1 VWTPKRILIMIAGTF
16 LFLAGFVIYDYF
28 LGGFDGL
35 PPLPEEYLKTEG
47 TIPLLPPDDSERD
60 QKMRIA
66 FGADSD
72 EARREFIFNSAKRG
86 MLLAVDKFEIQDD
99 GRVRLSP
106 FSVALFPKHKDDALV
121 PEINT
126 IQSEVAYLTL
136 DQPVKTFGELST
148 RRIIGI
154 ELLGNS
160 GVTIVNNRHTP
171 EKNDDIEVK
180 ITLAPVYYQEIDN
193 KIWSDGFVKLLDS
206 SSQPHPT
213 EITAK
218 GLEVQLAKDTQ
229 PLRSKNAPVK
239 NSEAVGG
246 VESVLLKKH
255 VEMHLYVDA
264 QNGFMADTQD
274 PKKKAA
280 PPSSEPKAVAEK
292 AHVIVK
298 TAGSM
303 HYDLTKEL
311 AVFDVPPLPPGA
323 GPGDGEKVHLT
334 RDTSVAGK
342 GKLDQLECD
351 NLKLTFRK
359 KTAAE
364 VTPGA
369 AKDSLAGNKE
379 IDSALAT
386 VNQPGREVTLAMD
399 SENLEAWGSE
409 LFYHSATATS
419 GPRTVLKGA
428 PMHAIRDGNTIVAQE
443 LHLFGPD
450 KRGGGQHAFAK
461 GPGKIDMLDKNLETE
476 PKQKTGEGKAKSDD
490 SKPPYTIHAI
500 WKDNLISVKDR
511 DGDKVYDLLTL
522 TGDAAFIDDEHK
534 QSLQGQRLQVWFE
547 QTNGPEGNKQK
558 SEGGSRQTPHKV
570 EAFERVTVHSEEM
583 QVERCHHLTI
593 VFKEVAAKDDQ
604 LPPPT
609 VTEPLTPAGKGSI
622 PPANPMAPPA
632 AVIPIA
638 PANPP
643 AGASPPTVELKSP
656 QPDTKT
662 PAPAGNERNGIFNM
676 PGNSG
681 DKDKP
686 RKPFHIWA
694 DDIVAYVTTQGTKK
708 QLEELVTEG
717 NVHVQQDG
725 ETPQD
730 KGIDI
735 TGEMLNLIYNPL
747 GNRLLVHGTRSPAQ
761 LQVGEL
767 TVVGPRVDVDQKDNI
782 ATVDGVGAMRMPS
795 NTNFDNNKPVKDGTY
810 ITIHWNKNMLFNG
823 KFAEFFGGVKAYQ
836 DTGNLKCHALQVT
849 LDRFVSFKDGQKEKQ
864 NAKVEKLVCDRQ
876 VFVEDETRSP
886 EGKRLTYKRLTGTAM
901 DVDNPEGRVMA
912 YGPGTAITIGAGET
926 DTSIAQPG
934 APKAPSPPPP
944 KNAKADEELKFTRVD
959 FKGRMF
965 GTNKPGVRYA
975 KFYEDIDVY
984 HQPGDD
990 PDVRVSPN
998 QPAKDG
1004 FYMRCEQLH
1013 VSTVERDGKA
1023 TQYMVAERNCF
1034 FRTPEFYGN
1043 ADSIKYDES
1052 QETILFE
1059 GNPTTLFKLGPA
1071 GTKAQPIQGKRILYN
1086 RKNGKFELRDGTM
1099 IQSGWREPNRG
1110 TEVLRVSARARNS
1123 ARESLFAG
1131 FDFDGQHEPL
1141 VGLGLVAGD
1150 DRQVFAAHGPVDDLA
1165 LFRSGD
1171 RQADLIVLVGAVLDD
1186 DLGGHVLDQLESRLL
1201 VGRQ

>member
-1 VWTPKRILIMIAGTF
+1 MFAGTL
-16 LFLAGFVIYDYF
+16 LFLASFIIYDYF
-28 LGGFDGL
+28 LGGYDGL
-35 PPLPEEYLKTEG
+35 PPLPEEYLPIAGPFT
-47 TIPLLPPDDSERD
+47 PHVPDESERD
-60 QKMRIA
+60 LKMGLA

-72 EARREFIFNSAKRG
+72 EARRVFVFDSRTRG

-99 GRVRLSP
+99 GRVKLWP
-106 FSVALFPKHKDDALV
+106 FSVALFPKHKDESPV

-136 DQPVKTFGELST
+136 DQPVKTFAELNS

-154 ELLGNS
+154 QLEGNS
-160 GVTIVNNRHTP
+160 GVTIINNRHTL
-171 EKNDDIEVK
+171 ERNDDIEVR
-180 ITLAPVYYQEIDN
+180 ITLAPVYYRESDN
-193 KIWSDGFVKLLDS
+193 KIWSEGFVRLLDS

-218 GLEVQLAKDTQ
+218 GLEVQLTKDTQ
-229 PLRSKNAPVK
+229 PLRSKNAAPVK
-239 NSEAVGG
+239 NSEAVSG
-246 VESVLLKKH
+246 VESVLLQKH

-274 PKKKAA
+274 AKKKPA
-280 PPSSEPKAVAEK
+280 PKSSEPKAVAEK

-311 AVFDVPPLPPGA
+311 AVFDVPPLPAGA

-334 RDTSVAGK
+334 RDTSINGK
-342 GKLDQLECD
+342 GKLDQLDCD

-364 VTPGA
+364 IPAGA
-369 AKDSLAGNKE
+369 AKDSVTGNKE
-379 IDSALAT
+379 IESALAT

-409 LFYHSATATS
+409 LYYHSATATS
-419 GPRTVLKGA
+419 GPRTVLKGS
-428 PMHAIRDGNTIVAQE
+428 PMHAIRDGNTIVALE

-450 KRGGGQHAFAK
+450 KNGGGQHAFAK

-476 PKQKTGEGKAKSDD
+476 AKQKSGDAKPKSDD
-490 SKPPYTIHAI
+490 ARPPYTLHAI

-547 QTNGPEGNKQK
+547 QTNGPDGNKQK
-558 SEGGSRQTPHKV
+558 ADGGSRQSPHKV

-593 VFKEVAAKDDQ
+593 VFKEVVAKDDQ

-609 VTEPLTPAGKGSI
+609 ITEPLTPAVKGTN
-622 PPANPMAPPA
+622 PPANPMKPPA
-632 AVIPIA
+632 AVLPIA
-638 PANPP
+638 PMNPP
-643 AGASPPTVELKSP
+643 AAANPPTVELKSP
-656 QPDTKT
+656 EPEPKT
-662 PAPAGNERNGIFNM
+662 PAAGNERNGIFNM
-676 PGNSG
+676 PGTGGG

-694 DDIVAYVTTQGTKK
+694 DDMVAYVTTQGTKK
-708 QLEELVTEG
+708 QLEQLVTEG
-717 NVHVQQDG
+717 NVRVQQDG
-725 ETPQD
+725 EKPED
-730 KGIDI
+730 KGIEI
-735 TGEMLNLIYNPL
+735 TGEMLNLIYNPQ
-747 GNRLLVHGTRSPAQ
+747 GNRLIVHGTRSPAQ

-767 TVVGPRVDVDQKDNI
+767 TVVGPKVDVDQQVNI

-795 NTNFDNNKPVKDGTY
+795 NASFDNNKPVKEGTY

-849 LDRFVSFKDGQKEKQ
+849 LDRFVSFKEGQKDKQ

-876 VFVEDETRSP
+876 VFVEDETRTP
-886 EGKRLTYKRLTGTAM
+886 DGKRRLTYKRLTGTAM
-901 DVDNPEGRVMA
+901 DMDNPEGRVMA
-912 YGPGTAITIGAGET
+912 YGPGTAINIGAG
-926 DTSIAQPG
+926 DSNNALAQPG
-934 APKAPSPPPP
+934 APNAPPPP
-944 KNAKADEELKFTRVD
+944 KNPNANEELKFTRVD

-984 HQPGDD
+984 NQPGDD
-990 PDVRVSPN
+990 PDVRVNPN
-998 QPAKDG
+998 QPPKDG
-1004 FYMRCEQLH
+1004 FYMRCDRLH
-1013 VSTVERDGKA
+1013 VSTVERDGKT
-1023 TQYMVAERNCF
+1023 TQFMIAEHNCF

-1052 QETILFE
+1052 KETILFE
-1059 GNPTTLFKLGPA
+1059 GNPTTLFKLGPRGA
-1071 GTKAQPIQGKRILYN
+1071 RPQTLQGKKILYN
-1086 RKNGKFELRDGTM
+1086 RKTGAFDLLDGIV
-1099 IQSGWREPNRG
+1099 IQSRLQDERG
-1110 TEVLRVSARARNS
+1110 NESMSVMESGRNG
-1123 ARESLFAG
+1123 ARESLSARL
-1131 FDFDGQHEPL
+1131 DFDGEHEPF
-1141 VGLGLVAGD
+1141 VGLGLIARD
-1150 DRQVFAAHGPVDDLA
+1150 DRQIFAAHRPVDDLA
-1165 LFRSGD
+1165 LFRRGD
-1171 RQADLIVLVGAVLDD
+1171 RQADLVVLVGAVLDD
-1186 DLGGHVLDQLESRLL
+1186 DLCSHLFHELEGRLL

>member
-1 VWTPKRILIMIAGTF
+1 MWTPKRILIMIAGTF
-16 LFLAGFVIYDYF
+16 LFLAGFIVYDYF
-28 LGGFDGL
+28 LGGYDGL
-35 PPLPEEYLKTEG
+35 PPLPEEYLPIVGPIT
-47 TIPLLPPDDSERD
+47 PMVADDSERD
-60 QKMRIA
+60 QKMRLA

-72 EARREFIFNSAKRG
+72 EARREFVFDSRTRA

-99 GRVRLSP
+99 GRVKLWP
-106 FSVALFPKHKDDALV
+106 FSVALFPKRKDDAPT

-136 DQPVKTFGELST
+136 DQPVKSFGELKD

-154 ELLGNS
+154 QLEGNS
-160 GVTIVNNRHTP
+160 GVTIVNNRHTL

-180 ITLAPVYYQEIDN
+180 ITLAPVYYEERSN

-218 GLEVQLAKDTQ
+218 GLEVQLTKDTQ
-229 PLRSKNAPVK
+229 PLRSKSATPAK
-239 NSEAVGG
+239 NSEAVSG

-264 QNGFMADTQD
+264 QNGFMADTQNAKNKPA
-274 PKKKAA
+274 PK
-280 PPSSEPKAVAEK
+280 SSEPKAVAEK

-334 RDTSVAGK
+334 RDTSIGGK
-342 GKLDQLECD
+342 GKLDQLDCD

-359 KTAAE
+359 KTASEFPA
-364 VTPGA
+364 GA
-369 AKDSLAGNKE
+369 AKDSVTGNKE
-379 IDSALAT
+379 IESALAT

-409 LFYHSATATS
+409 LYYHSATATS
-419 GPRTVLKGA
+419 GPRTVLKGS
-428 PMHAIRDGNTIVAQE
+428 PMHAIRDGNTIVALE

-450 KRGGGQHAFAK
+450 KHGGGQHAFAK

-476 PKQKTGEGKAKSDD
+476 AKQKTGDAKPKSDD
-490 SKPPYTIHAI
+490 AKPPYTIHAI

-522 TGDAAFIDDEHK
+522 TGDAAFIDDEHN

-570 EAFERVTVHSEEM
+570 EAFERVRLQSPEAEVKH
-583 QVERCHHLTI
+583 CHHMTI

-609 VTEPLTPAGKGSI
+609 VTEPLTPAVKGI
-622 PPANPMAPPA
+622 NPPANPMAPPA
-632 AVIPIA
+632 AVLPIA
-638 PANPP
+638 PMSPP
-643 AGASPPTVELKSP
+643 AAANPPTVELKAP
-656 QPDTKT
+656 QPETKT
-662 PAPAGNERNGIFNM
+662 PAAGNERNGIFNM
-676 PGNSG
+676 PGSGG

-725 ETPQD
+725 EKPED

-795 NTNFDNNKPVKDGTY
+795 NTNLDNNKPVKDGTY

-849 LDRFVSFKDGQKEKQ
+849 LDRFVSFKEGQKDKQ

-876 VFVEDETRSP
+876 VFVEDETRTP
-886 EGKRLTYKRLTGTAM
+886 DGKRRLTYKRLTGTAM
-901 DVDNPEGRVMA
+901 DMDNPEGRVMA
-912 YGPGTAITIGAGET
+912 YGPGTAISIGAGEANNAL
-926 DTSIAQPG
+926 AQPG
-934 APKAPSPPPP
+934 APPPPP
-944 KNAKADEELKFTRVD
+944 KNPKADEELKFTRVD

-998 QPAKDG
+998 QQPPKDG
-1004 FYMRCEQLH
+1004 FYMRCDRLN
-1013 VSTVERDGKA
+1013 VSTVERDGKT
-1023 TQYMVAERNCF
+1023 TQYMVAEQNCS
-1034 FRTPEFYGN
+1034 FRTPEFFGN

-1052 QETILFE
+1052 KETILFE
-1059 GNPTTLFKLGPA
+1059 GNPTTLYKLGPI
-1071 GTKAQPIQGKRILYN
+1071 GSKPQTIQGKKILYN
-1086 RKNGKFELRDGTM
+1086 RKNGTFSLEDGTR
-1099 IQSGWREPNRG
+1099 IQSRLQGECG
-1110 TEVLRVSARARNS
+1110 DESICVTERTRNGR
-1123 ARESLFAG
+1123 RESLFAG
-1131 FDFDGQHEPL
+1131 FNFNGQHEPL
-1141 VGLGLVAGD
+1141 VGLSLITGNN
-1150 DRQVFAAHGPVDDLA
+1150 RQVLAAHGAVDDLA
-1165 LFRSGD
+1165 LFRRGD
-1171 RQADLIVLVGAVLDD
+1171 RQADLVVLVGAVLDD
-1186 DLGGHVLDQLESRLL
+1186 DLGGHVLHQLESRLL